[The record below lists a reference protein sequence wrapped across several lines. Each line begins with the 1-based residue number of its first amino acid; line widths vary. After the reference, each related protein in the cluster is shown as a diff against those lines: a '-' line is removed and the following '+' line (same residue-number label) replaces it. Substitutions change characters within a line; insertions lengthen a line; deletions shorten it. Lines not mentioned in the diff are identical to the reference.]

1 MKKNNQTH
9 NNKLQR
15 LINREKRR
23 KQAKVKM
30 VAIGLIAT
38 ISVASVYTF
47 ISRQHNAQADSA
59 KLITNIQETINEDTT
74 YSVKG
79 EQKYSDKLLSYKKVS
94 IDADVYEE
102 VINNPKVNFKV
113 SNGEYIKYY
122 GQENGWA
129 KIKKNGDFG
138 YIQAIK
144 LQDVKENELVVK
156 DGVLLDSIKNT
167 FPQDFDTVF
176 SVDVE
181 NSALVMFEAM
191 KRAGMNIGVSRT
203 TIDDQEINK
212 AKNQKYAV
220 PDYTNHTLRTGESIE
235 LEIPNTSD
243 NIDFKKTIQGEWLTE
258 HAYEYGFILRYP
270 EGKED
275 ITGFFANDRIYRYVG
290 VEIAK
295 EMHDKNLSFEEYFN
309 ITEE

>member
-1 MKKNNQTH
+1 MKNNNKVQ

-23 KQAKVKM
+23 KKAKLRM
-30 VAIGLIAT
+30 VAIGLVAT
-38 ISVASVYTF
+38 LSVASAYVY

-59 KLITNIQETINEDTT
+59 KLITSTQDANNGDTT
-74 YSVKG
+74 YSVEN
-79 EQKYSDKLLSYKKVS
+79 EQKYSDVLQSYKKITVDS
-94 IDADVYEE
+94 DVFEE
-102 VINNPKVNFKV
+102 ISNNPKIQFKV
-113 SNGEYIKYY
+113 STGEYIKYY

-129 KIKKNGDFG
+129 KVRKNGDFG
-138 YIQAIK
+138 YIQARK
-144 LQDVKENELVVK
+144 LEDVKENELVVK
-156 DGVLLDSIKNT
+156 DGLLLDSINYT

-176 SVDVE
+176 SADVE
-181 NSALVMFEAM
+181 NSMLVMFEAM
-191 KRAGMNIGVSRT
+191 KRDGMNIGVSRT
-203 TIDDQEINK
+203 TIDDEEINQ

-220 PDYTNHTLRTGESIE
+220 PDYTNHTLRTGDSIE
-235 LEIPNTSD
+235 LEIPNTAE
-243 NIDFKKTIQGEWLTE
+243 NIDFKKTIQGEWLSE

-295 EMHDKNLSFEEYFN
+295 EMHEKNLSFEEYFN

>member
-30 VAIGLIAT
+30 VAIGLVAT
-38 ISVASVYTF
+38 ISVASVYAF

-59 KLITNIQETINEDTT
+59 KLITNIQETTNEDTT

-94 IDADVYEE
+94 LDADVYEE

-129 KIKKNGDFG
+129 KVKKNGEFG

-191 KRAGMNIGVSRT
+191 KRSGMSIGVSRT
-203 TIDDQEINK
+203 TIDDEEINK

-243 NIDFKKTIQGEWLTE
+243 NIDFKKTIQGEWLAE

>member
-1 MKKNNQTH
+1 MKNNKIQ

-23 KQAKVKM
+23 KKTKLRM
-30 VAIGLIAT
+30 VAIGMVAT
-38 ISVASVYTF
+38 ISVASAY
-47 ISRQHNAQADSA
+47 IYMSRQHNAQADSA
-59 KLITNIQETINEDTT
+59 KLITSSQETNSEDTT
-74 YSVKG
+74 YSIENEK
-79 EQKYSDKLLSYKKVS
+79 KYSDKLLSYKKITVDS
-94 IDADVYEE
+94 DVYEK
-102 VINNPKVNFKV
+102 ISNRPKIQFKL
-113 SNGEYIKYY
+113 SAGEYIKYY

-129 KIKKNGDFG
+129 KVKKNGDYG
-138 YIQAIK
+138 YIQAGK
-144 LQDVKENELVVK
+144 LQEVKENELVVK
-156 DGVLLDSIKNT
+156 EGLILDSINYK

-181 NSALVMFEAM
+181 NSMLVMFEAM
-191 KRAGMNIGVSRT
+191 KRDGMNIGVSRT
-203 TIDDQEINK
+203 IIDDKEINQ
-212 AKNQKYAV
+212 AKNQNYAV

-235 LEIPNTSD
+235 LEIPNMAE
-243 NIDFKKTIQGEWLTE
+243 NIDFKKTIQGEWLNQ

-290 VEIAK
+290 VEIAR
-295 EMHDKNLSFEEYFN
+295 EMHEKNLSFEEYFN